1 MPRQKL
7 TELDQTYT
15 GAGWPPS
22 CPPQFLFLPT
32 NFHPNMD
39 IITIETL
46 AGIVKALE
54 GGSTNH
60 QQFDQKGH
68 VSSELRRQLEP
79 EGIYK
84 CDGKDRLPPLLSPAR
99 HWFWSCKS
107 SALAEQVTA
116 VAREKNKTR
125 EPVSGITP
133 ASMAKYKATFA
144 KGEGRRLNFRCTKN

>member
-22 CPPQFLFLPT
+22 FHHNFCSFST

-39 IITIETL
+39 ILTIETL

-68 VSSELRRQLEP
+68 VASELRRQLEP
-79 EGIYK
+79 EEIYK
-84 CDGKDRLPPLLSPAR
+84 GNGKDRLPPLLSPAR
-99 HWFWSCKS
+99 HWLWSCKS
-107 SALAEQVTA
+107 SALAEQVAA

-125 EPVSGITP
+125 AP
-133 ASMAKYKATFA
+133 
-144 KGEGRRLNFRCTKN
+144 

>member
-7 TELDQTYT
+7 TELDQTAQVGHRHFYHNFC
-15 GAGWPPS
+15 S
-22 CPPQFLFLPT
+22 FST

-39 IITIETL
+39 ILTKETL

-68 VSSELRRQLEP
+68 VASELLRQLEP
-79 EGIYK
+79 EGINK
-84 CDGKDRLPPLLSPAR
+84 GDGKDRLPPLLSPAR

-107 SALAEQVTA
+107 HPLLSRLQPLHARRTRRALLNWHHPRR
-116 VAREKNKTR
+116 RE
-125 EPVSGITP
+125 VQGHVC
-133 ASMAKYKATFA
+133 
-144 KGEGRRLNFRCTKN
+144 EGGG